1 MDQLYEIFGIKLRS
15 VPLDFTRFLYHRIN
29 WDNRLISILGARGTG
44 KTTLVLQHIRRKFK
58 VPSKEVLYA
67 DVNHIYFSK
76 NTLLDLADRF
86 YKAGGKFLI
95 LDEIHKYANWSVEIK
110 QIYDTYKTLHVVFT
124 GSSILEIKKGE
135 ADLSRRVV
143 SYLLPGLS
151 FREFLA
157 LDQGLRFDAVD
168 WGELMAHPVEAAQA
182 VTTRIKPLAFFSDY
196 LRYGYYPF
204 FTEGKREYPE
214 KLMQTIE
221 LILEVDLPA
230 VETIDFAQIQKMKK
244 LLAIISEAFPFKPNT
259 LKLSEMIGVSRPTL
273 IRFFFMLNRA
283 QLLMLLQSAT
293 KGVRK
298 LGKPDKIY
306 LNNTN
311 LMYALAPG
319 QVNRGNLRETFFLN
333 QAVHG
338 HGVTLPK
345 SGDFLVD
352 GRYLFEVGGK
362 NKTRKQIAGMP
373 NAFVVKDDIETG
385 APGVLPLWLLG
396 FLY

>member
-15 VPLDFTRFLYHRIN
+15 VSLDFTRFLYDRIN
-29 WDNRLISILGARGTG
+29 WNNRLISILGARGSG
-44 KTTLVLQHIRRKFK
+44 KTTLVLQYIRRKFK
-58 VPSKEVLYA
+58 VPSNEVLYA

-86 YKAGGKFLI
+86 YNAGGKFLF

-151 FREFLA
+151 FREFLD
-157 LDQGLRFDAVD
+157 LDQGLRFDAVT
-168 WGELMAHPVEAAQA
+168 WEELMVHPVEAAFA
-182 VTTRIKPLAFFSDY
+182 VTSRIKPLAFFNDY

-244 LLAIISEAFPFKPNT
+244 LLAIISESFPFKPNT

-283 QLLMLLQSAT
+283 QLLMLLQSTT

-333 QAVHG
+333 QAGQG

-362 NKTRKQIAGMP
+362 NKTRKQIAGLP

-385 APGVLPLWLLG
+385 APGVLPLWLFG